1 MAHANAR
8 LTFHGRCLLVRRV
21 RFDRRPVA
29 HVAKE
34 LGVSR
39 QCAHR
44 WVSRFDAEGWDGLH
58 ERSSRP
64 KTMPTRTP
72 AAVEASVI
80 AARQRL
86 RQGPVFIS
94 EATGV
99 PERTVTRIL
108 RRAGLPRLA
117 ECDPLTGDV
126 IRASRRTFL
135 SYERTR
141 PGSLIHVDVKKL
153 GKIPDG
159 GGWRAHG
166 RGTRPARKRRIGYD
180 YVHSAVDDH
189 TRLAYSEVLPD
200 EKGQTCAD
208 FLIRAREFFA
218 GHGITVKQVL
228 TDNAKN
234 YLISTK
240 FRDTAAALDI
250 SQLFIRPHCPWQNGK
265 VERFNRTLQV
275 EWAYRQVFAN
285 NDDRTAALTPW
296 LEHYNH
302 HRRHTA
308 LGGKPPISRVSPT

>member
-8 LTFHGRCLLVRRV
+8 LTFHGHCLLVRRI

-34 LGVSR
+34 VGVSR

-44 WVSRFDAEGWDGLH
+44 WVARFDAEGWDGLR

-64 KTMPTRTP
+64 RSMPTRTP
-72 AAVEASVI
+72 AAIEATVI
-80 AARQRL
+80 AARQQL
-86 RQGPVFIS
+86 RQGPVFIA

-117 ECDPLTGDV
+117 ECDPLTGQV

-135 SYERTR
+135 SYERTQ

-166 RGTRPARKRRIGYD
+166 RGVWPDAKRRIGYD

-189 TRLAYSEVLPD
+189 TRLAYSEILSD
-200 EKGQTCAD
+200 EKGVTCAG
-208 FLIRAREFFA
+208 FLTRACEFFA
-218 GHGITVKQVL
+218 DHGVTVAQVI

-234 YLISTK
+234 YLISTT
-240 FRDTAAALDI
+240 FRDTATDLKI
-250 SQLFIRPHCPWQNGK
+250 TQLFIKPHCPWQNGK

-275 EWAYRQVFAN
+275 EWAYRQVFDS
-285 NDDRTAALTPW
+285 NDARAAALAPW
-296 LEHYNH
+296 LEHYNN

>member
-1 MAHANAR
+1 VSHANAR
-8 LTFHGRCLLVRRV
+8 LTFHGRCMLVRRV
-21 RFDRRPVA
+21 RFDHRPVA

-34 LGVSR
+34 MGVSR
-39 QCAHR
+39 QCGHR
-44 WVSRFDAEGWDGLH
+44 WLARFDAEGWDGLR

-64 KTMPTRTP
+64 RSMPRRTP
-72 AAVEASVI
+72 AALEAAVI
-80 AARQRL
+80 AARLRL
-86 RQGPVFIS
+86 RQGPAFIA

-99 PERTVTRIL
+99 ADRTVTRIL

-135 SYERTR
+135 SYERDR
-141 PGSLIHVDVKKL
+141 PGSLVHVDVKKL

-166 RGTRPARKRRIGYD
+166 RGPRPSNKRKVGYD

-189 TRLAYSEVLPD
+189 TRLAYSEILSD
-200 EKGQTCAD
+200 EKGVTCAG
-208 FLIRAREFFA
+208 FLTRAREFFA
-218 GHGITVKQVL
+218 GHGITIAQVI

-240 FRDTAAALDI
+240 FRDTASDLNI
-250 SQLFIRPHCPWQNGK
+250 SQLFIKAHCPWQNGK
-265 VERFNRTLQV
+265 VERFNRTLQT
-275 EWAYRQVFAN
+275 EWAYREVFDT
-285 NDDRTAALTPW
+285 NDARSAALAPW

-308 LGGKPPISRVSPT
+308 IGGKPPISRVSPT